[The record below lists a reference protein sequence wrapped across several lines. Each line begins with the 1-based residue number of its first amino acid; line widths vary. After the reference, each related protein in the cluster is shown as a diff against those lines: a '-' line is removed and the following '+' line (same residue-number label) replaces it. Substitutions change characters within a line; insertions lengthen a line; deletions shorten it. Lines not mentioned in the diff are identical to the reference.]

1 MGSAQYVLLRN
12 RRPNGSAMLRLTRVM
27 HVNSGVT
34 LMVEGRIVAE
44 WGELLS
50 RECAALIDGGSAVC
64 LDLSGVTYVDAR
76 GAELLRQLGPRGVRL
91 LRTPRLLADQL
102 NEDGHD

>member
-1 MGSAQYVLLRN
+1 
-12 RRPNGSAMLRLTRVM
+12 MLRLTRVM

-34 LMVEGRIVAE
+34 LIVEGRIVAE

-50 RECAALIDGGSAVC
+50 RECAALIETGGAVC
-64 LDLSGVTYVDAR
+64 LDLSGVTYVDAK
-76 GAELLRQLGPRGVRL
+76 GAELVRQLGPRGVRL
-91 LRTPRLLADQL
+91 LRIPSLLADLL